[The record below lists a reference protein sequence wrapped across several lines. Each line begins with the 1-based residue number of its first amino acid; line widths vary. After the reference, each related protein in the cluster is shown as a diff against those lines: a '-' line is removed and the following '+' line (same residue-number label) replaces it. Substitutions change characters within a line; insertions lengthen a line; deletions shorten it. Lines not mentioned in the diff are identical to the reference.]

1 MFICSSSVFSTFR
14 CLEKQ
19 DKFLI
24 LFTSSR
30 LFTQGMYIIYVYC
43 TPHTG
48 TYTQPCLTLLLLM
61 DCSPPGSSVHGIVQA
76 RTLMWVA
83 ILLQGIFRDRLCVSC
98 VSYISRWIPYNW
110 ATWEAHTIQY
120 TILLVVRNIQLEIMQ
135 KVSNVDTLN
144 TIFLYYIC

>member
-1 MFICSSSVFSTFR
+1 MACSSLSFGSLYISDRHFWNHLAFPPCIIMFICSSSVFSTFR

-30 LFTQGMYIIYVYC
+30 LFTQGMYIICAYC

-48 TYTQPCLTLLLLM
+48 TCTQPCLTLLLLM
-61 DCSPPGSSVHGIVQA
+61 DCGPPGSSVHGVFQA

-83 ILLQGIFRDRLCVSC
+83 VLLQGIFMTQRPILRLLC
-98 VSYISRWIPYNW
+98 
-110 ATWEAHTIQY
+110 
-120 TILLVVRNIQLEIMQ
+120 LLH
-135 KVSNVDTLN
+135 
-144 TIFLYYIC
+144 